1 MKHYPCRQPSQ
12 SPQQIYYN
20 LYNSIALN
28 GLKSYAMIQFAYLA
42 NQITPRSKLERSFTS
57 LSDECKAQFEKR
69 VNETSSVFRGL
80 MEIVPKEL
88 WKCDPETHEKG
99 FKELLQAK

>member
-1 MKHYPCRQPSQ
+1 
-12 SPQQIYYN
+12 
-20 LYNSIALN
+20 
-28 GLKSYAMIQFAYLA
+28 MIQFAYLA
-42 NQITPRSKLERSFTS
+42 NQISPRSKLDRNFTT

-88 WKCDPETHEKG
+88 WKCDPVTQEKG
-99 FKELLQAK
+99 FKEVWQAK